1 MPTLQRWFDVLRL
14 RIRSFVSR
22 ETVDRDL
29 DDELAFHLERTTDEL
44 VARGM
49 APHEARRAARLSLG
63 GVEQRKEECREARG
77 LRLLRAL
84 GRDLAF
90 AGRMIRRRSGFSA
103 AAIATLGLGI
113 GANTAMFAILNG
125 VLLQPLPFPEPERL
139 VVLSSSP
146 IDRVY
151 GIAHGLSEEGYLVLR
166 QGDRLF
172 EHLAVFAT
180 TPANAT
186 GPGEPSRLKLA
197 TVTNEFFD
205 VLGTAPALGRP
216 FAPSDDAAAGG
227 LIVVGDRFWRSHLE
241 AASDAIGRSLAIDGL
256 RHEVVGVM
264 PPGFAFPDDA
274 DAWVLLDVRPQG
286 GNSFTR
292 PVIGRLRPGASIEQA
307 EAELAALTRPRDAT
321 AENWQTVALS
331 LKDRLVGDVR
341 RPLLVLAGTVV
352 FVLLIACLNAANL
365 FLIRA
370 AERERELAVRA
381 ALGAGRRRLLQQLF
395 VECVVITAAA
405 AALGVLLAAAAV
417 PSILALA
424 PPRMI
429 PRVDLVRIDGVVLFF
444 TAGLAGLTAVF
455 FGLLPALRATVQRP
469 WTASHRRS
477 VSARHGRL
485 HGVLVVA
492 EIALSVVLLTGAGLM
507 LKSFLQLR
515 AVDTGFSTEG
525 VLTATV
531 DLPAES
537 YATSAEI
544 RGFYEDV
551 LARLQALDSVQ
562 SAGTVNWLPFGDMT
576 ISGDFGLEGRT
587 TPRGFNVDKPA
598 VSADYFRAMGIR
610 LQAGRAFTAADGP
623 SAAPVAI
630 VSRFAAESFWPGED
644 PIGQR
649 LTLWRSQPW
658 MTVVGVVDDVRQY
671 TLMQDRSRAVY
682 QPYGQVGG
690 GLFLRRVTVVV
701 RTTADLAAVGPAI
714 RTAFRG
720 ADRNLPAPS
729 VVPMDDIVFA
739 QVASPAFQAR
749 VLAMFAGAALL
760 LTLVGIYGVL
770 AYSVSQRTREFGIR
784 MALGAGAIGVVRSVA
799 VRTLALT
806 VGGVL
811 IGVTGALAATR
822 VLQRQLFDVTPTDP
836 VTFAA
841 VIALMVAAA
850 LVAAAVPAWRASRVD
865 PTVVLRAE

>member
-1 MPTLQRWFDVLRL
+1 MSTLQRWFDVLRL
-14 RIRSFVSR
+14 RIRSLGRRSDADR
-22 ETVDRDL
+22 EL
-29 DDELAFHLERTTDEL
+29 DDELAFHLERATDGL
-44 VARGM
+44 IARGM
-49 APHEARRAARLSLG
+49 SPDEARRAARLSLG

-77 LRLLRAL
+77 LRLLGAL
-84 GRDLAF
+84 RRDLVF
-90 AGRMIRRRSGFSA
+90 AGRMIRRRPGFSTVT
-103 AAIATLGLGI
+103 IATLALGI

-125 VLLQPLPFPEPERL
+125 VLLQPLPFPEPERI

-151 GIAHGLSEEGYLVLR
+151 GIAQGLNEEGYLAFR
-166 QGDRLF
+166 RGDRLF
-172 EHLAVFAT
+172 EHLAAFAT

-186 GPGEPSRLKLA
+186 GQGEPARLKLA
-197 TVTNEFFD
+197 TVTPEFFD
-205 VLGTAPALGRP
+205 VLGTAPALGRSFGP
-216 FAPSDDAAAGG
+216 TDDAAAGG
-227 LIVVGDRFWRSHLE
+227 LIVVGDSFWRSHL
-241 AASDAIGRSLAIDGL
+241 AAARDAIGRSLAIDGVK
-256 RHEVVGVM
+256 HEVVGVM
-264 PPGFAFPDDA
+264 PPEFAFPDDA
-274 DAWVLLDVRPQG
+274 DAWVLLDVQPQQ

-292 PVIGRLRPGASIEQA
+292 PVVGRLRPGATIAQA
-307 EAELAALTRPRDAT
+307 EAELAAVTRPSDST
-321 AENWQTVALS
+321 TGNWQTVAFS

-341 RPLLVLAGTVV
+341 RPLLVLGATVV

-365 FLIRA
+365 FLIRG

-395 VECVVITAAA
+395 VECTLIAAA
-405 AALGVLLAAAAV
+405 SAVLGILLAAVAI

-424 PPRMI
+424 PPRTI
-429 PRVDLVRIDGVVLFF
+429 PRVDLVRINGVVLLFV
-444 TAGLAGLTAVF
+444 AGLTGLTTVF
-455 FGLLPALRATVQRP
+455 FGLLPALRAAGPRP
-469 WTASHRRS
+469 RTASQSRS
-477 VSARHGRL
+477 FTTRHGRL

-507 LKSFLQLR
+507 LKSLLQLR
-515 AVDTGFSTEG
+515 AVDTGFSTDG

-537 YATSAEI
+537 YGAGAEI
-544 RGFYEDV
+544 RQFYADV
-551 LARLQALDSVQ
+551 LTRLQAFDGIQ
-562 SAGTVNWLPFGDMT
+562 WAGTVNWLPFGDMT
-576 ISGDFGLEGRT
+576 ISGDFTLEGRT
-587 TPRGFNVDKPA
+587 TPRGFNVVKSA

-610 LQAGRAFTAADGP
+610 HQAGRAFTAADGP

-630 VSRFAAESFWPGED
+630 VSRSAAESFWPGED

-649 LTLWRSQPW
+649 LTVWRSQPW

-701 RTTADLAAVGPAI
+701 RTTDDLAAVGPAI

-720 ADRNLPAPS
+720 ADPNLPVPS
-729 VVPMDDIVFA
+729 LVPMDDIVFA

-749 VLAMFAGAALL
+749 VLALFAGAALL
-760 LTLVGIYGVL
+760 LTVVGIYGVL

-784 MALGAGAIGVVRSVA
+784 MALGAGALGVVRSVA

-806 VGGVL
+806 AAGVL
-811 IGVTGALAATR
+811 IGVAAALATAR
-822 VLQRQLFDVTPTDP
+822 VLQGELFGVTPTDP
-836 VTFAA
+836 ATFAA
-841 VIALMVAAA
+841 VIVLIVGAA
-850 LVAAAVPAWRASRVD
+850 LAAAAVPAWRASRVE
-865 PTVVLRAE
+865 PTVVLRLE